1 MNNTGKIVLALLCG
15 AAAGAALGI
24 LFAPAKGSETRKR
37 IADSASGLA
46 DQGMDYLSNLKEN
59 IVNTVSEFTG
69 SQMESSTIGANP
81 KTSKGQQ
88 HEEGALPNHSSFSI
102 YLLRYS
108 STDL

>member
-37 IADSASGLA
+37 IADSAGGLA
-46 DQGMDYLSNLKEN
+46 DQGLDYISNIKES
-59 IVNTVSEFTG
+59 IVSSVNEFTG
-69 SQMESSTIGANP
+69 SEMESSTMGANP

-88 HEEGALPNHSSFSI
+88 HV
-102 YLLRYS
+102 
-108 STDL
+108 